1 MTQRRLADVEIADF
15 ELTLEPLSE
24 TQLRLALTTVSRHDG
39 SRSERT
45 FEGSTCV
52 DVTDAAAVAIALT
65 IGSPRDEAAA
75 KAAPAGGA
83 EVTILPTKSPKDEPA
98 PRPAVAAPVLSF
110 RVGANA
116 ALDSSATPEVVPG
129 GALRFSLVASKLR
142 AELEGALYV
151 PGQAANAR
159 GEGGTF
165 QLAYAAPL
173 LCAQKALGRPSA
185 LLCLG
190 YELGQLSAEGEGV
203 AEPRSRRTL
212 WHGPRTELGASWALS
227 KDWSLM
233 GRLGGVLALSRPA
246 FVLDAPQT
254 VHRAGLLSLRAALG
268 VELTL

>member
-1 MTQRRLADVEIADF
+1 M
-15 ELTLEPLSE
+15 
-24 TQLRLALTTVSRHDG
+24 
-39 SRSERT
+39 
-45 FEGSTCV
+45 
-52 DVTDAAAVAIALT
+52 AV
-65 IGSPRDEAAA
+65 
-75 KAAPAGGA
+75 PA
-83 EVTILPTKSPKDEPA
+83 
-98 PRPAVAAPVLSF
+98 LSF

-142 AELEGALYV
+142 AELEGALYA

-185 LLCLG
+185 LVCLG

-203 AEPRSRRTL
+203 AETRSRRTL
-212 WHGPRTELGASWALS
+212 WHGPRTELGVTWALS
-227 KDWSLM
+227 NDWSLM

-246 FVLDAPQT
+246 FVLDAPEA